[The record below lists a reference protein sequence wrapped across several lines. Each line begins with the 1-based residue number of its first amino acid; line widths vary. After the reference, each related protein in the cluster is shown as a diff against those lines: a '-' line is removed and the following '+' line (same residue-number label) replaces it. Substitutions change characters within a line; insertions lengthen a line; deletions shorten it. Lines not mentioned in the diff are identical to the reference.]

1 MLWLLFSGFPHI
13 IPGVCRE
20 AMADLSP
27 TRILAFDFDLC
38 VCDGEGF
45 FELFTQLL
53 DIYEFCQQRRSITDK
68 HTGGLPEDFMEMVE
82 KAYKTLALDAAA
94 ASKKK
99 ELFLFRPGME
109 NVFRTAQLMKSQGHL
124 NYIMFYSNNSCPEF
138 LSFVELVIRLS
149 NLNMFSVKKPVVEL
163 VFTAHTA
170 SRMKVER
177 APAGQPN
184 AREKTTRGI
193 IQCLEDLDLPVSRHP
208 EILFFDD
215 MRHMGLGSAL
225 KIVPEYSA
233 LHTSQQIH
241 DVFFGCLEKTGLF
254 IGGELRPEWQRL
266 GIQNSLMKNSASAF
280 KDWLDE
286 KDLPKQPLTTGPDFE
301 KNLKVS
307 DAMIAEIYTFCGVQ
321 AINKRKSRKRRGK
334 YDLA

>member
-68 HTGGLPEDFMEMVE
+68 HTASHLPEDFMEMVE

-266 GIQNSLMKNSASAF
+266 GIQNSLMKNSASVF

-286 KDLPKQPLTTGPDFE
+286 KDLPKQPMSSGPDFE

-334 YDLA
+334 YDT